1 MLNTVFM
8 YSKSKMYPCICNVF
22 TRHPQASCKP
32 HETPA
37 SRTLSHTS
45 HAHVRPRTEK
55 LPAPPESRRT
65 PRPRQRA
72 KRGPARRRGRSRLAH
87 AQTMR
92 SSSSVSSESRPSTF
106 SAVASA
112 TWRTATS
119 SGPCI
124 QKIHVFSLYSRH
136 GHDTV
141 HYTCIQSALP
151 VYSACRVVTTRSAPL
166 LTS

>member
-1 MLNTVFM
+1 
-8 YSKSKMYPCICNVF
+8 MYPCICNVF

-106 SAVASA
+106 SAVPRGGLPRHQGPVFRKYMYSA
-112 TWRTATS
+112 CIHATATIQCIIHVFKVPY
-119 SGPCI
+119 PCI
-124 QKIHVFSLYSRH
+124 QHVGRGPQLDPFLSKNNQEAF
-136 GHDTV
+136 D
-141 HYTCIQSALP
+141 
-151 VYSACRVVTTRSAPL
+151 
-166 LTS
+166 